1 MEKYDVIVDM
11 SMLSEGSIPAGCPVH
26 SQVPCVEY
34 IYLAEMENKSHKQN
48 YIIFKHIE
56 AGIQFNFGAMPLFRG
71 KTKRLLHRFLNTS
84 TSSMRTNFLKLRI
97 EKQRKKLELCAF
109 KLQ

>member
-34 IYLAEMENKSHKQN
+34 IYLAEMENKSH
-48 YIIFKHIE
+48 
-56 AGIQFNFGAMPLFRG
+56 IQFNFGAMPLFRG